1 MYIYY
6 NARVKKIAIQRIGE
20 KIFESRHHNEYIFSL
35 QTTKSDKKNKNLFSE
50 FPAASSFFQSKG
62 SADPGSVFDQLNQGD
77 QPDEQ
82 PESKSDQV
90 FISKYNPVLR
100 FTYPNDEKMFVAKVK
115 SRRRMFSKRYFRFE
129 KFQKC
134 LTSNV

>member
-1 MYIYY
+1 M
-6 NARVKKIAIQRIGE
+6 
-20 KIFESRHHNEYIFSL
+20 
-35 QTTKSDKKNKNLFSE
+35 
-50 FPAASSFFQSKG
+50 
-62 SADPGSVFDQLNQGD
+62 FDQLNQGD